1 MKKLIS
7 AILAAAMAVSLAACG
22 GSSKPAAKEYNL
34 DDVVSTIESSN
45 AVSNPR
51 EIDDFAIENEFLLD
65 KENVVAYKGI
75 MSNDQGNS
83 ALIMVVQAA
92 SGKAADVKTALET
105 YKQNQ
110 VAYYG
115 NYAEFAEGQALI
127 QDGRVVDKGDYVVI
141 VFANTEGASYSDIDS
156 AISKA
161 LD

>member
-7 AILAAAMAVSLAACG
+7 AILAVAMAVSLAACG

-34 DDVVSTIESSN
+34 DDVVSAIESSN

-92 SGKAADVKTALET
+92 SGKAADVKTALEA

>member
-1 MKKLIS
+1 MKKLIF
-7 AILAAAMAVSLAACG
+7 AILCAALALSLVACG
-22 GSSKPAAKEYNL
+22 GSSKVAKEYNL
-34 DDVVSTIESSN
+34 SDVVSAIQASN

-51 EIDDFAIENEFLLD
+51 DVDDFAFQNEFLLNKD
-65 KENVVAYKGI
+65 DVVEYKGI

-83 ALIMVVQAA
+83 ALIMAVKCA
-92 SGKAADVKTALET
+92 SGKAADVKKALET

-115 NYAEFAEGQALI
+115 NYAEFADGQALI
-127 QDGRVVDKGDYVVI
+127 KDGRVVDKGDYVVI

>member
-1 MKKLIS
+1 MKKIVSFVLC
-7 AILAAAMAVSLAACG
+7 AVMALSLVACG
-22 GSSKPAAKEYNL
+22 GSKPASAKEYNL
-34 DDVVSTIESSN
+34 ADVVSTIESAN

-51 EIDDFAIENEFLLD
+51 EVDDFAFENEFLMNKD
-65 KENVVAYKGI
+65 DVVAYKGI

-83 ALIMVVQAA
+83 ALIMAVQCA
-92 SGKAADVKTALET
+92 SGKTADVKNALENF
-105 YKQNQ
+105 KQNQ

-127 QDGRVVDKGDYVVI
+127 KDGRVVDKGDYVVI

>member
-34 DDVVSTIESSN
+34 DDVVSAIESSN

-92 SGKAADVKTALET
+92 SGKAADVKAALEA

>member
-7 AILAAAMAVSLAACG
+7 AILAAAMALSLAACG
-22 GSSKPAAKEYNL
+22 GSSKADAKEYNL
-34 DDVVSTIESSN
+34 DDVVSAIEASN

-51 EIDDFAIENEFLLD
+51 EIDDFAFENEFLLN
-65 KENVVAYKGI
+65 KEDVVAYKGI

-92 SGKAADVKTALET
+92 SGKAADVKAALET